1 MLYAQAMQKTNSVD
15 PAKVGAA
22 IAAGSYKGVAGT
34 YAFDAHG
41 DMQQSPVTIY
51 TFKAGQP
58 VALTSY

>member
-1 MLYAQAMQKTNSVD
+1 
-15 PAKVGAA
+15 
-22 IAAGSYKGVAGT
+22 VAGN

-41 DMQQSPVTIY
+41 DMKQSPVTIY